1 MNGERGIMN
10 SRSQDTSLSPVLP
23 FTPSPLRLLGAFLV
37 RDFFTE
43 TSYRFA
49 FIGGIVGILF
59 RTFIFYFLS
68 QFIGES
74 AAPLLTDY
82 NGDYF
87 SFVLIGLALGGYFG
101 LGLGGFASALRQAQT
116 TGTLEALMMTP
127 VPVPLIIV
135 GSAAWSYAYMTF
147 RVLVYLLTG
156 LLILG
161 VSFHGANLA
170 AALLILLLGIV
181 AFASIGI
188 MAASIIMVIKRG
200 DPVTSLLGNLANLVG
215 GVYYPVEVMPGWLQG
230 VAKLLPISYAL
241 HGMRLALL
249 TGAGWPELWPDIL
262 TLSLFCV
269 ILFPLSILTFR
280 YAVERARLDGSL
292 AQY

>member
-10 SRSQDTSLSPVLP
+10 SRSQDTSLSPVP
-23 FTPSPLRLLGAFLV
+23 SFTLSPLRLLGAFLV

-49 FIGGIVGILF
+49 FLMGLGGILF

-68 QFIGES
+68 QFIGDS
-74 AAPLLTDY
+74 TAPLLTEY

-101 LGLGGFASALRQAQT
+101 VGLSGFASALREAQT

-127 VPVPLIIV
+127 VPVSLVIV

-156 LLILG
+156 VLLLG
-161 VSFHGANLA
+161 VSLQGANVA
-170 AALLILLLGIV
+170 AALLLLLLGIIS
-181 AFASIGI
+181 FASIGI
-188 MAASIIMVIKRG
+188 LAASVIMVIKRG
-200 DPVTSLLGNLANLVG
+200 NPVTAVLGSLSNLVG
-215 GVYYPVEVMPGWLQG
+215 GVYYPVEVMPGWLQW

-249 TGAGWPELWPDIL
+249 TGAGWAELWPDIL
-262 TLSLFCV
+262 TLCLFCV